1 VSDHVNPLVSWAEYF
16 LAQAGAAAALTGLL
30 FVALS
35 FNLERIA
42 ADRTWLSRAG
52 TGLIYLAQPVIVS
65 LVALFPTRTGGPVGW
80 TLTGIGI
87 AATIALIGLDPG
99 TEGTR
104 TAEPAAAGIL
114 TGFRRLFAR
123 LGHERLET
131 AARLALTLAPSATTI
146 IGAVLLLAASPA
158 AGYVLAA
165 AGLISL
171 SLGLLTAWILLVE
184 VRRPPPR
191 PSRT

>member
-1 VSDHVNPLVSWAEYF
+1 
-16 LAQAGAAAALTGLL
+16 
-30 FVALS
+30 
-35 FNLERIA
+35 
-42 ADRTWLSRAG
+42 
-52 TGLIYLAQPVIVS
+52 
-65 LVALFPTRTGGPVGW
+65 
-80 TLTGIGI
+80 
-87 AATIALIGLDPG
+87 LIGLDPG

-104 TAEPAAAGIL
+104 TSEPAAAGIL

-146 IGAVLLLAASPA
+146 IGAVLLAASPA

-171 SLGLLTAWILLVE
+171 GLGLLTAWILLVE

>member
-1 VSDHVNPLVSWAEYF
+1 M
-16 LAQAGAAAALTGLL
+16 
-30 FVALS
+30 
-35 FNLERIA
+35 
-42 ADRTWLSRAG
+42 
-52 TGLIYLAQPVIVS
+52 IVS

-87 AATIALIGLDPG
+87 AATIALFGLDPG